1 MCYID
6 INFYPF
12 GAVLNAAHLHVI
24 LVHFPV
30 IVIPLGALLL
40 ALGIWRKNLTLQVTA
55 YYIFIGGAA
64 IGGAAFL
71 LGDGAEEIIEHV
83 AGVVESAIEP
93 HEEASELA
101 IWFVVA
107 LGVLSIITLATK
119 SLSPLLSSRLQLP
132 LLALA
137 IVTSGLLGYAAQL
150 GGKIRHPEAFDQSI
164 VTRESAED
172 RDDDD

>member
-1 MCYID
+1 M
-6 INFYPF
+6 
-12 GAVLNAAHLHVI
+12 NAAHLHLI

-30 IVIPLGALLL
+30 IMIPLGVLLL
-40 ALGIWRKNLTLQVTA
+40 AVGIWNKNLTLRDTA
-55 YYIFIGGAA
+55 YCVFIGGAA

-71 LGDGAEEIIEHV
+71 AGDGAEEIVEHV

-101 IWFVVA
+101 IWFAIA
-107 LGVLSIITLATK
+107 LGIGSIIALGTK
-119 SLSPLLSSRLQLP
+119 KFSPQFSPRFQVP

-137 IVTSGLLGYAAQL
+137 VVTSGVLGYAAQL

-164 VTRESAED
+164 VAREGAED
-172 RDDDD
+172 HDDKD

>member
-1 MCYID
+1 M
-6 INFYPF
+6 
-12 GAVLNAAHLHVI
+12 NAAHLHVI

-30 IVIPLGALLL
+30 ILTPLGVIFL
-40 ALGIWRKNLTLQVTA
+40 ALGLWRKNLTLRDIA
-55 YYIFIGGAA
+55 CYLFLGAAA

-71 LGDGAEEIIEHV
+71 LGDGAEEMVEHV

-101 IWFVVA
+101 IWFAIA
-107 LGVLSIITLATK
+107 LGVASFIALASSKVSPRLSA
-119 SLSPLLSSRLQLP
+119 RLQVP

-137 IVTSGLLGYAAQL
+137 ILTSGLLGYAAQL

-164 VTRESAED
+164 IAREGMEGG
-172 RDDDD
+172 DDDD